1 MPDVRPLA
9 SLDGCRVLVVEDDF
23 VVAEDLQDELEQ
35 QGAYVLG
42 PVATV
47 AAALALLEVGP
58 SPERAILDVNLRG
71 DMVFPVADVLR
82 GRGIPFVFVTGYDH
96 AALPE
101 AYAGVTCCEKPTDMP
116 ALVRLLMA

>member
-1 MPDVRPLA
+1 MADLPPCPTLE
-9 SLDGCRVLVVEDDF
+9 GCRVLVVEDDF

-35 QGAYVLG
+35 QGAEVLG

-47 AAALALLEVGP
+47 EAALSLLESGP
-58 SPERAILDVNLRG
+58 LPERAILDVNLRG
-71 DMVFPVADVLR
+71 TMVFPVADALR

-96 AALPE
+96 AALPA
-101 AYAGVTCCEKPTDMP
+101 AYAGVSCCEKPTDMP